1 MMGVARAG
9 PGRDGPFVVTFK
21 ALLYC
26 AAICLYLVHFSS
38 LPGVAAALVGTVLGM
53 ALAGLAHRG
62 GLRLPVTLALALGCV
77 ALSAGAG
84 AWLLDAQ
91 APPRVLGIRRSLL
104 LADILIFGPGTLSV
118 VFLLRRLSLARRS
131 LALLEVLFVAG
142 GVVSLFADHRNRM
155 LHRPRFFSDWVW
167 SLGLDP
173 ATLLAGVGV
182 GLTILSIFLFLR
194 GQRLLKLVTS
204 LSLLLALGAAYF
216 YFVDIRMTPTK
227 PLDALGLSGKKGDKA
242 GKGGGKGEGGGKGGG
257 GGGGVS
263 DNPFKD
269 DYSSNQPPTPVAIA
283 VLRDDFTPRNNII
296 YFRQAVLSRFNGT
309 RLVRDEDGARD
320 KDVLAEYP
328 RQQPVLATSEQ
339 SVGDHI
345 EVPSTMY
352 LLVDHPQP
360 MGLGHPRSYKP
371 VKNPNP
377 QQFVAAYDALSM
389 VLSVPTQRLLG
400 RRSVPAKWDAK
411 RREHYLAMPPDPR
424 YRTLADI
431 VVREVDPRFAGD
443 DLARAYAVKR
453 YLEREG
459 YYTLRSS
466 HKDDRDP
473 TASFLF
479 GTMRGYCV
487 HFAHAAAYLLRSQGI
502 AARVALGY
510 AVQTTKRGGGSAVL
524 VMADRAHAWPE
535 IHLDGIGWVTFDIYP
550 ERTDM
555 PPPPMVDYDLEKLL
569 GELARSDKTA
579 GLRPDG
585 KPIEIPW
592 ELLGFITGLVLSSLF
607 WLAFVVKGYRRLAPR
622 LRPGAYARLAYVAVL
637 DRLSELGGR
646 RRLGETRERHA
657 ARLREMSPSFDPL
670 TRVHLAAALGGSK
683 APRGEVARLVAA
695 VESEL
700 SQNVHPARRALAV
713 MNPIGWILT
722 R

>member
-1 MMGVARAG
+1 MGVARAG
-9 PGRDGPFVVTFK
+9 PGRDGPFVVAFK
-21 ALLYC
+21 ALLYG
-26 AAICLYLVHFSS
+26 AAVVLYLAQISS
-38 LPGVAAALVGTVLGM
+38 MHGVAAALVGTVFGM
-53 ALAGLAHRG
+53 GLATLAHRADLRLSVSVALALAG
-62 GLRLPVTLALALGCV
+62 VALA
-77 ALSAGAG
+77 AGAG
-84 AWLLDAQ
+84 AWVLSARTP
-91 APPRVLGIRRSLL
+91 AETLGIRGSLL
-104 LADILIFGPGTLSV
+104 LADGLIFGPGALSV

-131 LALLEVLFVAG
+131 FALLEVLFVAG
-142 GVVSLFADHRNRM
+142 GVVVLLADHRNRM
-155 LHRPRFFSDWVW
+155 LNRPRFFSDWVW
-167 SLGLDP
+167 SMGQDP

-182 GLTILSIFLFLR
+182 ALTIISIFLFLR

-204 LSLLLALGAAYF
+204 LTLLLALGAAYF
-216 YFVDIRMTPTK
+216 LLADIRMVAKSPQ
-227 PLDALGLSGKKGDKA
+227 DALGLSGKKDN
-242 GKGGGKGEGGGKGGG
+242 GKGGGKGGEG

-283 VLRDDFTPRNNII
+283 VLRDDFAPRNNII
-296 YFRQAVLSRFNGT
+296 YFRQSVLSRFNGT
-309 RLVRDEDGARD
+309 RLVRDEGGARD
-320 KDVLAEYP
+320 RDVISEFP
-328 RQQPVLATSEQ
+328 RERPVEAQ
-339 SVGDHI
+339 SGGQSPGDHTV
-345 EVPSTMY
+345 VPSTMY

-360 MGLGHPRSYKP
+360 IGLGHPRKYTL

-377 QQFVAAYDALSM
+377 QQFVAAYDATSS

-400 RRSVPAKWDAK
+400 RRSIPGGWDANRK
-411 RREHYLAMPPDPR
+411 GHYLNLPADPR

-431 VVREVDPRFAGD
+431 IVRDVDPRFAGD
-443 DLARAYAVKR
+443 DLARAYAIKR

-459 YYTLRSS
+459 FYTLRSS

-479 GTMRGYCV
+479 GSMRGYCV

-555 PPPPMVDYDLEKLL
+555 PPPSVVDYDLEKLL

-592 ELLGFITGLVLSSLF
+592 ALIGAVSLGTLAWLLLMAYLI
-607 WLAFVVKGYRRLAPR
+607 KGYRRLAPR
-622 LRPGAYARLAYVAVL
+622 LRPAAYPRLAYVAVL
-637 DRLSELGGR
+637 DRLSELGAR
-646 RRLGETRERHA
+646 RRRGETRERHA
-657 ARLREMSPSFDPL
+657 ARLRELTPSFDKL
-670 TRVHLAAALGGSK
+670 TRLHLSLALGAGGG
-683 APRGEVARLVAA
+683 ADRGPEVARLEAQVRA
-695 VESEL
+695 EL
-700 SQNVHPARRALAV
+700 RGAVHPVRRALALL
-713 MNPIGWILT
+713 NPIGWILT